1 MAKTKKSVQDNLI
14 PLNKRAKNVQRQIQS
29 MGGKARAEKI
39 RERKTMRE
47 DMETLLSLPF
57 KDKEFANKLNEL
69 GFNTDNLNN
78 QNALL
83 VSMYLKAYSMGD
95 TQAFNSIRELIGE
108 KVTEIKVNS
117 NLDDKVQ
124 KLNELLKWMKN

>member
-1 MAKTKKSVQDNLI
+1 MAKAKNSGHENLI
-14 PLNKRAKNVQRQIQS
+14 PLNKRTKEAQRKIQS
-29 MGGKARAEKI
+29 KGGKISAENR

-124 KLNELLKWMKN
+124 KLNELLK

>member
-124 KLNELLKWMKN
+124 KLNELLK